1 MLSVIVSF
9 VILFIIEHGPLQMF
23 GPLVEVYNYLALEK
37 IYRMLIPGIRAPAD
51 LWGQTIISQRGG
63 HGHPRN
69 YPPPP
74 PIPATPL
81 CAGIQF
87 KSCDK
92 RFGVSVLHV
101 VNASELNLYR
111 KATLQKGNLV
121 PRAFPLKKNEGKSPG
136 DKVDRKDRRVVIL
149 YKSINWRTGWAFE
162 VQGTVPVVLPRNS
175 TWPGRRAVPTTTI
188 SSTSKPSL
196 SRRKQQ

>member
-1 MLSVIVSF
+1 
-9 VILFIIEHGPLQMF
+9 MF

-37 IYRMLIPGIRAPAD
+37 IYRMLIPGIRGLAD

-81 CAGIQF
+81 CVGIHF

-101 VNASELNLYR
+101 VNASELILNR
-111 KATLQKGNLV
+111 KATLQKANLV
-121 PRAFPLKKNEGKSPG
+121 ARAFPLKNEGKSPG
-136 DKVDRKDRRVVIL
+136 DKVDRKDRRAVIL

-162 VQGTVPVVLPRNS
+162 VQGTVPRVLPCNS
-175 TWPGRRAVPTTTI
+175 TWPGRRAVVPTTI
-188 SSTSKPSL
+188 SSTSKP
-196 SRRKQQ
+196 

>member
-1 MLSVIVSF
+1 M
-9 VILFIIEHGPLQMF
+9 GTN
-23 GPLVEVYNYLALEK
+23 NYFTK
-37 IYRMLIPGIRAPAD
+37 RGSRAPQK
-51 LWGQTIISQRGG
+51 L
-63 HGHPRN
+63 
-69 YPPPP
+69 PPPP

-92 RFGVSVLHV
+92 RFGVSVLLV

-121 PRAFPLKKNEGKSPG
+121 PRAFPLKKNEGESPG

-196 SRRKQQ
+196 SRRKQQKVNSYQQQQKFRHFVSIHGRL

>member
-1 MLSVIVSF
+1 
-9 VILFIIEHGPLQMF
+9 MF
-23 GPLVEVYNYLALEK
+23 GPLAEVYNYLALEK

-51 LWGQTIISQRGG
+51 LWGQTIISQSGGRG
-63 HGHPRN
+63 HLRN

-92 RFGVSVLHV
+92 RFGVSVLLV

-121 PRAFPLKKNEGKSPG
+121 PRAFPLKKKMKGKALG
-136 DKVDRKDRRVVIL
+136 TRLIEKIVV
-149 YKSINWRTGWAFE
+149 
-162 VQGTVPVVLPRNS
+162 
-175 TWPGRRAVPTTTI
+175 
-188 SSTSKPSL
+188 
-196 SRRKQQ
+196 